1 MDIKRLAERLVD
13 KHGTRDPFRIADA
26 LDYTIIYT
34 PLVGVRGFYQY
45 LKRCHI
51 IYLDSELDEATA
63 RFVCAHEL
71 GHSFLHRGLNRI
83 FMDTRTFI
91 ITGRYETEANQFA
104 VDLIYSDEELQPY
117 LSRSYERAA
126 AYMGVSKALAEYRMG
141 EGHAGTSGR
150 RMGMKKAL
158 PGATNTE
165 EGKEGSRLS
174 DGLTALLS
182 YQMQEEKTRW
192 QPFKN
197 RGEATKLPSPRAMI
211 MPASGSVSI

>member
-1 MDIKRLAERLVD
+1 LDIKRLAERLVD
-13 KHGTRDPFRIADA
+13 KHGTRDPFRIAA
-26 LDYTIIYT
+26 ELGYTIIYT

-51 IYLDSELDEATA
+51 IYLDSELDDATA

-117 LSRSYERAA
+117 LSRSYECAA
-126 AYMGVSKALAEYRMG
+126 AYMGVSNALAEYRMR
-141 EGHAGTSGR
+141 EVVPVH
-150 RMGMKKAL
+150 
-158 PGATNTE
+158 
-165 EGKEGSRLS
+165 
-174 DGLTALLS
+174 
-182 YQMQEEKTRW
+182 
-192 QPFKN
+192 
-197 RGEATKLPSPRAMI
+197 
-211 MPASGSVSI
+211 PADEWA

>member
-13 KHGTRDPFRIADA
+13 RHGTRDPFRIAEE
-26 LDYTIIYT
+26 LGYTIIYT

-51 IYLDSELDEATA
+51 IYLDSELDDATA

-104 VDLIYSDEELQPY
+104 VDLIYSDDELQPY

-126 AYMGVSKALAEYRMG
+126 AYMGVSNALAEYRMR
-141 EGHAGTSGR
+141 EVVPVH
-150 RMGMKKAL
+150 
-158 PGATNTE
+158 
-165 EGKEGSRLS
+165 
-174 DGLTALLS
+174 
-182 YQMQEEKTRW
+182 
-192 QPFKN
+192 
-197 RGEATKLPSPRAMI
+197 
-211 MPASGSVSI
+211 PADEWA

>member
-13 KHGTRDPFRIADA
+13 KHGTRDPFKIAEV
-26 LDYTIIYT
+26 LGYTIIYT

-51 IYLDSELDEATA
+51 IYLDSELDDATA

-91 ITGRYETEANQFA
+91 ITGRYETEANRFA
-104 VDLIYSDEELQPY
+104 IDLIYSDEELQPY

-126 AYMGVSKALAEYRMG
+126 AYMGVSNELAECRMR
-141 EGHAGTSGR
+141 EVVPEHPTDEWS
-150 RMGMKKAL
+150 
-158 PGATNTE
+158 
-165 EGKEGSRLS
+165 
-174 DGLTALLS
+174 
-182 YQMQEEKTRW
+182 
-192 QPFKN
+192 
-197 RGEATKLPSPRAMI
+197 
-211 MPASGSVSI
+211 

>member
-13 KHGTRDPFRIADA
+13 KHGTRDPFRIAEE
-26 LDYTIIYT
+26 LGYTIIYT

-51 IYLDSELDEATA
+51 IYLDSELDDATA

-126 AYMGVSKALAEYRMG
+126 AYMGVSNALAEYRMR
-141 EGHAGTSGR
+141 EVVPVH
-150 RMGMKKAL
+150 
-158 PGATNTE
+158 
-165 EGKEGSRLS
+165 
-174 DGLTALLS
+174 
-182 YQMQEEKTRW
+182 
-192 QPFKN
+192 
-197 RGEATKLPSPRAMI
+197 
-211 MPASGSVSI
+211 PADEWA

>member
-13 KHGTRDPFRIADA
+13 KHGTRDPFRIAEE
-26 LDYTIIYT
+26 LGYTIIYT

-51 IYLDSELDEATA
+51 IYLDSELDDATA

-104 VDLIYSDEELQPY
+104 VDLIYSDDELQPY

-126 AYMGVSKALAEYRMG
+126 AYMGVSNALAEYRMR
-141 EGHAGTSGR
+141 EVVPVH
-150 RMGMKKAL
+150 
-158 PGATNTE
+158 
-165 EGKEGSRLS
+165 
-174 DGLTALLS
+174 
-182 YQMQEEKTRW
+182 
-192 QPFKN
+192 
-197 RGEATKLPSPRAMI
+197 
-211 MPASGSVSI
+211 PADEWA

>member
-13 KHGTRDPFRIADA
+13 KHGTRDPFRIATD
-26 LDYTIIYT
+26 LGYTIIYT

-51 IYLDSELDEATA
+51 IYLDSELDDATA

-104 VDLIYSDEELQPY
+104 VDLIYSDDELQPY

-126 AYMGVSKALAEYRMG
+126 AYMGVSNALAEYRMR
-141 EGHAGTSGR
+141 EVVPVH
-150 RMGMKKAL
+150 
-158 PGATNTE
+158 
-165 EGKEGSRLS
+165 
-174 DGLTALLS
+174 
-182 YQMQEEKTRW
+182 
-192 QPFKN
+192 
-197 RGEATKLPSPRAMI
+197 
-211 MPASGSVSI
+211 PADEWA